1 MLLRDG
7 PGFGIYFMGFE
18 MVKRSLGV
26 SEHDRT
32 EFNYYGMSE
41 G

>member
-18 MVKRSLGV
+18 LMKRSLGV
-26 SEHDRT
+26 SEQDRI
-32 EFNYYGMSE
+32 
-41 G
+41 